1 MLMKVVIDREL
12 ENRKQLK
19 QYCKE
24 IRIKWIVIN
33 IYNPTANDVVK
44 IKYISITNIFSKLIG
59 GMGTN
64 WLKYLLIIIFVDQ
77 ISIHSFY
84 KRISFEL
91 MYGYEILLLIE
102 IEISIWCILE
112 WDEVEMKEDLV
123 LL

>member
-1 MLMKVVIDREL
+1 MLMKVVIDGGS

-19 QYCKE
+19 QYYKE
-24 IRIKWIVIN
+24 IGIKWVVIN
-33 IYNPTANDVVK
+33 IYNLTANGVVK
-44 IKYISITNIFSKLIG
+44 VGYMSITNMFSKLIG
-59 GMGTN
+59 GIGTN
-64 WLKYLLIIIFVDQ
+64 WLKYLLIVIFVDQ

-91 MYGYEILLLIE
+91 MYGHEILLLIE